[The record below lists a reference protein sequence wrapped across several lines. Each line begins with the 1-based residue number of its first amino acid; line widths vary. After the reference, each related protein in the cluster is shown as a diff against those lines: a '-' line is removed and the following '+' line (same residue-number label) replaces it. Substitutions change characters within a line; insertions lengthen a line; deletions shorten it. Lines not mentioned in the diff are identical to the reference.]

1 MKKYLKQIIN
11 IISLDEWIIFAASI
25 YVGYKFKVLLGVIL
39 SILYLW
45 IKLKYYEGKILN
57 AYQNIEEIE
66 QKILSDPDLSK
77 PLAERKINYEA
88 RPYYL
93 KIQRDFEIKRK
104 FLIDKLAIITFIGL
118 LLVDKL

>member
-1 MKKYLKQIIN
+1 MKNNLKQIIN
-11 IISLDEWIIFAASI
+11 FISPDEWLVFIISVF
-25 YVGYKFKVLLGVIL
+25 VGYKFKVLFGVIL

-45 IKLKYYEGKILN
+45 LKLKYYEGKILN
-57 AYQNIEEIE
+57 AYQNIGDIE
-66 QKILSDPDLSK
+66 QKISSNPELPKGLS
-77 PLAERKINYEA
+77 ERRINYDS

-93 KIQRDFEIKRK
+93 KIEREFEIKRK